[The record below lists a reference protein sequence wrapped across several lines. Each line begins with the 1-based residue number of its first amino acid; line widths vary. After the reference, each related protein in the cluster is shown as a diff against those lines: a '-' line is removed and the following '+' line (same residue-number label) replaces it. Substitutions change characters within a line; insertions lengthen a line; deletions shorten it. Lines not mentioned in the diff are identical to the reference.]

1 MKHAINAKRLAVAAA
16 LAPLLIGA
24 AASSTSEVGVDIGN
38 LRNAKGTLLLCLSA
52 KSEHF
57 PNCTADPAA
66 HKIRVAAGEARG
78 LVFTGVTPGDYALS
92 VMHDENGNGK
102 LDTTM
107 KIPREGFGFSR
118 NPVVR
123 FGPPV
128 FRDVRFAV
136 PTGASRLSI
145 KMKYFL

>member
-1 MKHAINAKRLAVAAA
+1 MTSRPTLRRSA
-16 LAPLLIGA
+16 LALALTPLLVGA
-24 AASSTSEVGVDIGN
+24 SAPPTSEVSVEIKN
-38 LRNAKGTLLLCLSA
+38 LRNTKGTLLLCLSA
-52 KSEHF
+52 SAKHF
-57 PNCTADPAA
+57 PNCGADPAA
-66 HKIRVAAGEARG
+66 HKLKVAAGETKR
-78 LVFTGVTPGDYALS
+78 LVFASVAPGDYALS

-136 PTGASRLSI
+136 PTGTSRLPI
-145 KMKYFL
+145 TMKYFL